1 MKIARRIQNVQ
12 ESLTLALTA
21 KAKAM
26 REEGIDVIGFGAG
39 EPDFD
44 TPEPIKQRA
53 IAELNAGN
61 TKYTPA
67 SGTPALKKSI
77 VEKFKR
83 DQGLEYTPAQV
94 IVSCG
99 AKHSLYNIFMALVD
113 DGDEVIIPAPYW
125 LSYPEMVTM
134 AGGRSV
140 FVEATVEQNFK
151 ITPEQLEA
159 AITPRTVAFLM
170 NSPSNPTG
178 MIYSREELEG
188 LARVLERHPNVAII
202 SDEIYEKLVYDGAM
216 HTSIAQLSPELKER
230 TLVVNGM
237 SKAYS
242 MTGWRLGY
250 VAGPLDI
257 IKAIGRLQSHSTSN
271 PVTFCQPAAITA
283 LDTCEGEIAR
293 MVKAFDERRREMVKR
308 LNAMNGVRC
317 PEPRGAFY
325 AFPDVS
331 DTYGRMGVSGSIQFA
346 EKLLAEARVSVVPG
360 APFGEDRCIR
370 LSYATSMDN
379 IVKGLDRLAKFL
391 A

>member
-1 MKIARRIQNVQ
+1 MKIARRVQ
-12 ESLTLALTA
+12 DVRESLTLALTA

-26 REEGIDVIGFGAG
+26 KEDGIDVIGFGAG

-53 IAELNAGN
+53 IAEIAAGN

-67 SGTPALKKSI
+67 SGTPALKKA
-77 VEKFKR
+77 VADKLRR
-83 DQGLEYTPAQV
+83 DQGLEYAPGQI

-99 AKHSLYNIFMALVD
+99 AKHSLYNIFMSIVD

-140 FVEATVEQNFK
+140 FVEATVEQQYK
-151 ITPEQLEA
+151 ITPAQLEA
-159 AITPRTVAFLM
+159 AITPRTVAFLI

-178 MIYSREELEG
+178 MVYTRQELEG
-188 LARVLERHPNVAII
+188 LAAVLERHPQVVII
-202 SDEIYEKLVYDGAM
+202 SDEIYEKLVYEGVE
-216 HTSIAQLSPELKER
+216 HVSIAQLSPALKER

-250 VAGPLDI
+250 VAGPLEI
-257 IKAIGRLQSHSTSN
+257 VKAMGRLQSHSTSN
-271 PVTFCQPAAITA
+271 PTTFCMPAAITA
-283 LDTCEGEIAR
+283 IEQCEGDIKR
-293 MVKAFDERRREMVKR
+293 MVAAFDERRREMVR
-308 LNAMNGVRC
+308 LLNAMAGVRC
-317 PEPRGAFY
+317 PAPRGAFY
-325 AFPDVS
+325 TFPDVS
-331 DTYGRMGVSGSIQFA
+331 ATYGRLGVSGSIAFA

-360 APFGEDRCIR
+360 EPFGDDHCIR
-370 LSYATSMDN
+370 LSYATSMDK
-379 IVKGLDRLAKFL
+379 IQKGLERLAKFL
-391 A
+391 S

>member
-1 MKIARRIQNVQ
+1 MKIARRIQNVR

-26 REEGIDVIGFGAG
+26 KEEGIDVVGFGAG

-53 IAELNAGN
+53 IAEINAGN

-67 SGTPALKKSI
+67 SGTPALKKAI
-77 VEKFKR
+77 VDKLKR
-83 DQGLEYTPAQV
+83 DQGLDFTPAQV
-94 IVSCG
+94 IISCG
-99 AKHSLYNIFMALVD
+99 AKHSLYNIFMSLVD

-140 FVEATVEQNFK
+140 FVEAAVEQNYK
-151 ITPEQLEA
+151 ITPAQLEA

-178 MIYSREELEG
+178 MVYSRDELAALGE
-188 LARVLERHPNVAII
+188 VLERHPQIVVI
-202 SDEIYEKLVYDGAM
+202 SDEIYEKLVYDGTEF
-216 HTSIAQLSPELKER
+216 TSIAQLSPALKER

-250 VAGPLDI
+250 VAGPLEL
-257 IKAIGRLQSHSTSN
+257 IKAMGRLQSHSTSN
-271 PVTFCQPAAITA
+271 PTTFCMPAAVTA
-283 LDTCEGEIAR
+283 LETCEAEITR
-293 MVKAFDERRREMVKR
+293 MVAAFDERRREMVKR

-325 AFPDVS
+325 TFPDVS
-331 DTYGRMGVSGSIQFA
+331 STYKRLGVSGSIEFA
-346 EKLLAEARVSVVPG
+346 EKLLAEASVSVVPG
-360 APFGEDRCIR
+360 EPFGDDHCIR
-370 LSYATSMDN
+370 LSYATSMAN